1 MYETRC
7 QSRFNARCWMLG
19 AGALGRPR
27 GMVWGGG
34 GRGVW
39 DGEHMCACGGFILM
53 FGKTSAI
60 MYGKKNK
67 KIKKKLKKKKKK
79 FKGLLL
85 YFPKR

>member
-1 MYETRC
+1 
-7 QSRFNARCWMLG
+7 MLG

-67 KIKKKLKKKKKK
+67 KIKKKLKKKKKRNLK
-79 FKGLLL
+79 DYYCTFQSVDQIISRFILNL
-85 YFPKR
+85 